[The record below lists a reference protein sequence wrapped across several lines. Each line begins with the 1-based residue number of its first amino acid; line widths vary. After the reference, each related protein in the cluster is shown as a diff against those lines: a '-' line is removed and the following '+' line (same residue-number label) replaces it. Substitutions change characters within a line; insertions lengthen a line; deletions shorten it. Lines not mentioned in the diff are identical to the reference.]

1 MKNPRQHRHQLVAI
15 TQRNGNYCYYYY
27 LIVYVNTYKHFS
39 RGKFKRKRKVRYDNV
54 NHHEKGNK
62 KKRLCVSEFFVPFCV
77 VVVVRVRDC
86 KKSKT

>member
-62 KKRLCVSEFFVPFCV
+62 KKTLVCLRVLRSFLCCCCCSCERLQ
-77 VVVVRVRDC
+77 
-86 KKSKT
+86 KK

>member
-62 KKRLCVSEFFVPFCV
+62 KNACVSQSSSFLFVLLLLFV
-77 VVVVRVRDC
+77 
-86 KKSKT
+86 